1 MITQYTAAAC
11 VNEIATYAN
20 PASVT
25 NISTSAGIEDYNSFG
40 ATSALKA
47 TRCVSLARSVI
58 AIELLVM
65 SEALEAH
72 RPLRSGVKVEKV
84 HARVRTRVAKLD
96 RDRAPAGD
104 IRALELMIAA
114 NALLTD

>member
-1 MITQYTAAAC
+1 
-11 VNEIATYAN
+11 
-20 PASVT
+20 
-25 NISTSAGIEDYNSFG
+25 
-40 ATSALKA
+40 
-47 TRCVSLARSVI
+47 
-58 AIELLVM
+58 M